1 MTTRPDPGPTPRR
14 RRFAVRGRVQGVG
27 FRAWTQKR
35 ARELGLRGT
44 VRNRPDGDVEVEAS
58 GPEPALERLLQ
69 MLRQGPMWAAVSEV
83 RELPPAES
91 ALPPDFRVT
100 F

>member
-1 MTTRPDPGPTPRR
+1 MTAQPDPSPTHPR

-44 VRNRPDGDVEVEAS
+44 VRNRPDGDVEVDAS
-58 GPEPALERLLQ
+58 GPEPALERLRQL
-69 MLRQGPMWAAVSEV
+69 LRQGPMWAAVSEV

-91 ALPPDFRVT
+91 GLPPDFRIT